1 MRYKIKYLILI
12 FSFGLIFYS
21 CKNDKANQ
29 EFIERL
35 SSIENG
41 LPSPYFNYYLY
52 FKIDDDKFIETNI
65 TFLYKIYQDH
75 YVETYKNNFN
85 AFLTDLFTQNK
96 PLKIEDIDMYKNKG
110 YFFNV
115 YNIDKKISNM
125 NIENIKKKYLK
136 SEQNSF
142 ILIPKELPSM
152 SSLKTVLYEMF
163 SNGYI
168 ITMNDYGGGY
178 YSIEKYESK

>member
-21 CKNDKANQ
+21 CKNEKANP

-35 SSIENG
+35 ASIENG

-52 FKIDDDKFIETNI
+52 FKTDDDKLIETNI
-65 TFLYKIYQDH
+65 TFLYKLYQDH
-75 YVETYKNNFN
+75 YVETYNNNLN
-85 AFLTDLFTQNK
+85 AFLTDLFTQNN
-96 PLKIEDIDMYKNKG
+96 PLKIEEIDIYKNKG
-110 YFFNV
+110 YFLNI
-115 YNIDKKISNM
+115 YDIDKNISNM
-125 NIENIKKKYLK
+125 NIENIKKRYLK
-136 SEQNSF
+136 SEQESF
-142 ILIPKELPSM
+142 ILIPKELPNM

-163 SNGYI
+163 LNGYV

-178 YSIEKYESK
+178 YNIEKYQSK